1 MLMSSS
7 VWWTIQKSQRIE
19 ALSLNSS
26 SKPDRI
32 KRMRSGFLL
41 RSQLQELEISYEHLE
56 MLIALSET
64 LMYNITNLI
73 ISE

>member
-1 MLMSSS
+1 MSSS
-7 VWWTIQKSQRIE
+7 AWWTIQKSQRIE

-41 RSQLQELEISYEHLE
+41 RSQLQEIEISYEYLE
-56 MLIALSET
+56 ILVAFSEV
-64 LMYNITNLI
+64 LMYNIINLI
-73 ISE
+73 IIE